1 MHQYMP
7 NYLYLVAYTS
17 VMLSLVINITLS
29 QVGDLVG
36 IIGYLELVG
45 IIFTILNKKD
55 CIARLDTDVWMYRYV
70 I

>member
-1 MHQYMP
+1 MP

-17 VMLSLVINITLS
+17 VMSSLVINITLS

-36 IIGYLELVG
+36 IIFYLELVG

-55 CIARLDTDVWMYRYV
+55 LYC
-70 I
+70 